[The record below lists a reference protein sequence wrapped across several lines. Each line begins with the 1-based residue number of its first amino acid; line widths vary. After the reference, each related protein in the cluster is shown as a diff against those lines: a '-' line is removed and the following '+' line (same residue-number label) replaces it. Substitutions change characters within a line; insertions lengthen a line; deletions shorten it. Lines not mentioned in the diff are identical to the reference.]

1 MKNLKKILAVILSIL
16 MVAAIPMTAF
26 AAPRTG
32 TPIGTEAEQRA
43 FVDKALEHYM
53 QEYYDTNEESWER
66 WTRSTEDPIWQ
77 YWELADGTI
86 RIMNVPEGTYP
97 DGTIVEPYTIYNMT
111 IPSTLDNKKVT
122 EIRRVGANDL
132 LSIIIPEGVTSIDY
146 NTYANIANLQRIV
159 IPTSVK
165 SIEINAISNSGAEL
179 IDIYYCGTE
188 EQWNDIVVWNA
199 PTTLDSAWAVTDFN
213 WLEKPYINTG
223 VERVDEL
230 KSDFKAVYFNTDP
243 STLEDLVPKEEE
255 YEPTIFEKL
264 AVFFANIAEAIS
276 NFFARILSFISF

>member
-1 MKNLKKILAVILSIL
+1 MKNLKKILAVILSVL

-32 TPIGTEAEQRA
+32 TPIGTESEQKA

-66 WTRSTEDPIWQ
+66 WKTISTENPMWR
-77 YWELADGTI
+77 YRELEDGTL
-86 RIMNVPEGTYP
+86 RLMMNNDDE
-97 DGTIVEPYTIYNMT
+97 YTSGIYNLV
-111 IPSTLDNKKVT
+111 IPSSLDGKKVT
-122 EIRRVGANDL
+122 EVRRVGGYDL
-132 LSIIIPEGVTSIDY
+132 LSVVIPEGVTSIDY

-165 SIEINAISNSGAEL
+165 SIEVGSISNSGAEL

-223 VERVDEL
+223 VEGIDNIP
-230 KSDFKAVYFNTDP
+230 SNFKAVYFNTDP

>member
-1 MKNLKKILAVILSIL
+1 MKNLKKILAVILSVL

-53 QEYYDTNEESWER
+53 LYYHDGNNR
-66 WTRSTEDPIWQ
+66 VRSNEDPNWV
-77 YWELADGTI
+77 YRVLDDGTI
-86 RIMNVPEGTYP
+86 RINAYGYSADEEP
-97 DGTIVEPYTIYNMT
+97 DVHNMI
-111 IPSTLDNKKVT
+111 IPSTLDGKIVT
-122 EIRRVGANDL
+122 EIERVSDWDT
-132 LSIIIPEGVTSIDY
+132 LSIVIPEGVTSIDY

-165 SIEINAISNSGAEL
+165 SIEVGSISNSGAEL

-223 VERVDEL
+223 VEGIDNIP
-230 KSDFKAVYFNTDP
+230 SNFKAVYFNTDP

>member
-1 MKNLKKILAVILSIL
+1 MKNLKKILAVILSVL

-32 TPIGTEAEQRA
+32 TPIGTEAEQKA
-43 FVDKALEHYM
+43 FVDKALEHYLIE
-53 QEYYDTNEESWER
+53 QNAPNSVPLTL
-66 WTRSTEDPIWQ
+66 STENPMWR
-77 YWELADGTI
+77 YRELEDGTL
-86 RIMNVPEGTYP
+86 RLMMNN
-97 DGTIVEPYTIYNMT
+97 DDIYDYGVYNLV
-111 IPSTLDNKKVT
+111 IPSSLDGKKVT
-122 EIRRVGANDL
+122 EVRRVGGYDL
-132 LSIIIPEGVTSIDY
+132 LSVVIPEGVTSIDY

-165 SIEINAISNSGAEL
+165 SIEVGSISNSGAEL

-223 VERVDEL
+223 VEGIDNIP
-230 KSDFKAVYFNTDP
+230 SNFKAVYFNTDP

>member
-43 FVDKALEHYM
+43 FVDKALEHYLIE
-53 QEYYDTNEESWER
+53 QNAPNSVPLTL
-66 WTRSTEDPIWQ
+66 STENPMWR
-77 YWELADGTI
+77 YRELEDGTL
-86 RIMNVPEGTYP
+86 RLMMNNDDIYDYG
-97 DGTIVEPYTIYNMT
+97 IYNLV
-111 IPSTLDNKKVT
+111 IPSSLDGKKVT
-122 EIRRVGANDL
+122 EVRRVGGYDL
-132 LSIIIPEGVTSIDY
+132 LSVVIPEGVTSIDY

-165 SIEINAISNSGAEL
+165 SIEVGSISNSGAEL

-223 VERVDEL
+223 VEGIDNIP
-230 KSDFKAVYFNTDP
+230 SNFKAVYFNTDP